1 MENCEICLTPTLV
14 VKTSSA
20 GRETYCTGCRR
31 IMESASLGFKF
42 AVVEGDDDIST
53 CTTAD
58 NRKGW
63 KGPGKRARCWAFE
76 EGKKEGPGSE
86 QEAIKKAKDSAYAAK
101 RSRGASRV
109 IHAVG
114 YFTGAEGMSSPT
126 GGSPMGGAS
135 QATPGRLHGS
145 PVLPGGNPTNPMA
158 PGPQSN
164 PVPPTAHPGKNP
176 MQPGPLIPGG
186 SGVHGEVP
194 AAPGGIQPGN
204 LNSSN
209 PANSG
214 TTASK
219 VTPRLAELISKELFG
234 DGYCTKHDCP
244 IDVCK
249 SEHELH

>member
-1 MENCEICLTPTLV
+1 
-14 VKTSSA
+14 
-20 GRETYCTGCRR
+20 
-31 IMESASLGFKF
+31 MESASLGFKF
-42 AVVEGDDDIST
+42 AIAEGDDDISS

-63 KGPGKRARCWAFE
+63 KGPGKRARCWVFE

-135 QATPGRLHGS
+135 QATPGRLNGN
-145 PVLPGGNPTNPMA
+145 PVMPGNNRGTPMLPGNNPVNPMA
-158 PGPQSN
+158 PGAQSN
-164 PVPPTAHPGKNP
+164 PMSPMSHPGKSP
-176 MQPGPLIPGG
+176 MNVGG
-186 SGVHGEVP
+186 TGAAGEVP

-204 LNSSN
+204 LNGSN
-209 PANSG
+209 PVNSG

-234 DGYCTKHDCP
+234 EGHCTKHNCP